1 MTTLWQTL
9 ANTALDGL
17 FCKWLICG
25 WWFHSGLQAATAAP
39 LTPWPSLKFDPQ
51 NDQNC
56 MDHFWTC
63 WIICGCL
70 LPMYGIVRNSWHCK
84 KCACLAVIS
93 LAGKGTYRGHYN
105 WNLITWFI
113 FNLLLLFWCPGA
125 LLFFLKHAYHCISRN
140 GNKYQIIACH
150 FISLL
155 LGGNGNKN
163 RNLALAS
170 DCFFMPGS
178 TSCQTRN
185 TNCSRWYLANV
196 KAMVL
201 FVDGGIYIYIYIIE
215 TYWYFYISLLYI
227 CMYTSLL
234 YVYIHMYI

>member
-1 MTTLWQTL
+1 MFCPVCQQVHVMQTL

-105 WNLITWFI
+105 WNLITWLTFKY
-113 FNLLLLFWCPGA
+113 F
-125 LLFFLKHAYHCISRN
+125 S
-140 GNKYQIIACH
+140 NKTPQPRSVMLPIWF
-150 FISLL
+150 FISLW
-155 LGGNGNKN
+155 
-163 RNLALAS
+163 S
-170 DCFFMPGS
+170 
-178 TSCQTRN
+178 QTILQ
-185 TNCSRWYLANV
+185 TL
-196 KAMVL
+196 
-201 FVDGGIYIYIYIIE
+201 
-215 TYWYFYISLLYI
+215 
-227 CMYTSLL
+227 
-234 YVYIHMYI
+234 